1 MNLSVNFYT
10 QWYWKVDLHNFMRF
24 LQLRAD
30 PHAQFEIR
38 TYAEVL
44 IDILERWVPLT
55 AEAFHE
61 FRLGAMQLSAT
72 AIKVI
77 KERLSGEAVCQK
89 DSGLSKREWDDL
101 AKVFE
106 L

>member
-10 QWYWKVDLHNFMRF
+10 QWYWKIDLHNLMRF

-30 PHAQFEIR
+30 SQAQFEIR
-38 TYAEVL
+38 AYAAVL
-44 IDILERWVPLT
+44 IGILERWVPLT

-61 FRLGAMQLSAT
+61 FRLGATQLSAT

-77 KERLSGEAVCQK
+77 RKKLEGKEVSRK
-89 DSGLSKREWDDL
+89 NSGLSEREWADL
-101 AKVFE
+101 VNIFD